1 MAILPERNGSQV
13 KITLKEYI
21 MMKLVLLLLDVG
33 MFVTAFVELY
43 ENSYALSAGLF
54 LIAILSGA
62 ALFFAGRYLTDSDR
76 DRYDLRMK
84 TIQSMTMVCAFISL
98 YWPYDVYYNIS
109 LFACLVFHCVLRK
122 YVAVKG

>member
-1 MAILPERNGSQV
+1 
-13 KITLKEYI
+13 
-21 MMKLVLLLLDVG
+21 MKLSLLLLDVV

-43 ENSYALSAGLF
+43 VNSYALAGGLF

-62 ALFFAGRYLTDSDR
+62 ALFFAGKYLTDSDR

-84 TIQSMTMVCAFISL
+84 AIQSMTMVCAFISL

-122 YVAVKG
+122 YVKLR